1 MAEQLD
7 NPLDGRGRPQVEHA
21 EDGGIYAEGRR
32 VCIRPL
38 RSGRGVM
45 MGGTIAEAQDEATA
59 AEIARRCSAFG
70 PVLAALKEAR
80 DIIRIWHGPSGWEIY
95 DRQSPEM
102 QRINA
107 AIARGEGG

>member
-1 MAEQLD
+1 M
-7 NPLDGRGRPQVEHA
+7 
-21 EDGGIYAEGRR
+21 
-32 VCIRPL
+32 RPL
-38 RSGRGVM
+38 RSGHGVT
-45 MGGTIAEAQDEATA
+45 MGGTIAEAQNEATA

-80 DIIRIWHGPSGWEIY
+80 DVIRIWHGTTGWEIY

-107 AIARGEGG
+107 AIARGQGG